1 LDKRLLASHRLD
13 IICRTV
19 YIMSGMSPPAA
30 GVSRTRSLIT
40 PEPDGIF
47 IGGGHNSLVAAT
59 YLARAGLRVL
69 VLEATD
75 RLGGGMLTTEATLPL
90 FRHNLHAHFVRWQPD
105 NPVWQDLRID
115 RFGLEA
121 ILPEVQ
127 DAIVFDEGRSV
138 LMHYHDPARSREA
151 IAGISQHD
159 ASAFERLYNEC
170 LSLSRAIIAPLRF
183 VPPLPPEEEDAL
195 LSRSTMG
202 RRYRELRERSSTEL
216 ISEWFESDP
225 VRVLFGF
232 NIAVRGFQPVMGVTG
247 TGYAAVVSLPASSQ
261 AQLVK
266 GGSGEVA
273 RALGAA
279 LFAAGG
285 VAITGA
291 EVASIDVRDGRAHGV
306 TLVDG
311 RHIPAKRF
319 VASSVPAPI
328 TLLDLVGHEHL
339 DASLAND
346 LRGYHWNHDYALFGF
361 HLALRARPRFTLED
375 RVADLPFAH
384 DIALGYE
391 QLTDLSEEIDE
402 VRAGAVGRFRVQT
415 TIPTIH
421 DPSQAPDGHHV
432 AFGWKVVPPGMSD
445 DGSLTDRMVAGYS
458 EYAPNVRE
466 DLLAAAGYSPA
477 DIGATLKSMPN
488 GDHLHGSFHP
498 DNFGYNR
505 PHPSLSGFRTPIE
518 GLFLCG
524 SSQHPG
530 GGFSGA
536 CGYIAAGV
544 IAEDLKI
551 DAWWERKTVEQI
563 LRALSDSRS

>member
-1 LDKRLLASHRLD
+1 VPG
-13 IICRTV
+13 ITTI
-19 YIMSGMSPPAA
+19 
-30 GVSRTRSLIT
+30 RSLAI

-47 IGGGHNSLVAAT
+47 VGGGHNSLVAAT

-75 RLGGGMLTTEATLPL
+75 RLGGGMLTVDATLPL
-90 FRHNLHAHFVRWQPD
+90 FRHNVHAHFVRWQPD

-138 LMHYHDPARSREA
+138 LMHYSDLRRSREA
-151 IAGISQHD
+151 IAAISQRD
-159 ASAFERLYNEC
+159 ASAFERLHDEC
-170 LSLSRAIIAPLRF
+170 LSLSKAIIGPLRF
-183 VPPLPPEEEDAL
+183 VAPMPPDEEDRL
-195 LSRSTMG
+195 LSRSAAG
-202 RRYRELRERSSTEL
+202 RRYRELRDRSSMDL
-216 ISEWFESDP
+216 ISEWFESEA
-225 VRVLFGF
+225 VRLLIGF
-232 NIAVRGFQPVMGVTG
+232 NVAVRGFQPVMDIPG

-261 AQLVK
+261 AQLIK

-279 LFAAGG
+279 LFDAGG
-285 VAITGA
+285 IAIAGA
-291 EVASIDVRDGRAHGV
+291 DVASIDVRDGRARGV

-311 RHIPAKRF
+311 RRITAKRF

-339 DASLAND
+339 DASLSAD
-346 LRGYHWNHDYALFGF
+346 LRGYHWNDDYALFGF
-361 HLALRARPRFTLED
+361 HLALRARPRFALED
-375 RVADLPFAH
+375 GAGELPLAH

-391 QLTDLSEEIDE
+391 RLSDLTDEIDE
-402 VRAGAVGRFRVQT
+402 VRAGTVGQFRVQT

-421 DPSQAPDGHHV
+421 DPSQAPRGHHV
-432 AFGWKVVPPGMSD
+432 AFGWKVVPPGTSD

-458 EYAPNVRE
+458 EYAPNVRD

-477 DIGATLKSMPN
+477 DIDATLKSMPN

-498 DNFGYNR
+498 DNYGYNR
-505 PHPSLSGFRTPIE
+505 PHPTLSGFRAPIE
-518 GLFLCG
+518 GLYLCG

-536 CGYIAAGV
+536 SGYIAAGV
-544 IAEDLKI
+544 IADDLEI
-551 DAWWERKTVEQI
+551 EAWWERKSVEQI
-563 LRALSDSRS
+563 LSTLDG

>member
-1 LDKRLLASHRLD
+1 
-13 IICRTV
+13 
-19 YIMSGMSPPAA
+19 
-30 GVSRTRSLIT
+30 
-40 PEPDGIF
+40 
-47 IGGGHNSLVAAT
+47 
-59 YLARAGLRVL
+59 
-69 VLEATD
+69 
-75 RLGGGMLTTEATLPL
+75 MLTSEATLPL
-90 FRHNLHAHFVRWQPD
+90 FKHNVHAHFVRWQPD

-138 LMHYHDPARSREA
+138 LMHYRDPARSREA
-151 IAGISQHD
+151 IAAISPRD
-159 ASAFERLYNEC
+159 ASAFESLRDDC
-170 LSLSRAIIAPLRF
+170 LSLSRAIIGPLRF
-183 VPPLPPEEEDAL
+183 AAPLPPDEEDRL
-195 LSRSTMG
+195 LSQSAIG
-202 RRYRELRERSSTEL
+202 RRYRDLRQRSSIDL
-216 ISEWFESDP
+216 ISEWFESDA
-225 VRVLFGF
+225 VRVLVGF
-232 NIAVRGFQPVMGVTG
+232 NVAVRGFQPVMGVPG

-261 AQLVK
+261 AQLIK

-279 LFAAGG
+279 LFDAGG
-285 VAITGA
+285 VAISGA
-291 EVASIDVRDGRAHGV
+291 DVATIDVRDGRARGV

-311 RHIPAKRF
+311 RHIAAKRF

-339 DASLAND
+339 DASLVDD
-346 LRGYHWNHDYALFGF
+346 LHGYHWNDDYALFGF
-361 HLALRARPRFTLED
+361 HMALRARPRFVLED
-375 RVADLPFAH
+375 HATDLPLAH

-391 QLTDLSEEIDE
+391 RLSDLSEEIDE
-402 VRAGAVGRFRVQT
+402 ARSGSVGRFRVQT
-415 TIPTIH
+415 TIPTLH

-458 EYAPNVRE
+458 EYAPNVRK

-498 DNFGYNR
+498 DNYGYNR
-505 PHPSLSGFRTPIE
+505 PHASLSGFRAPIE
-518 GLFLCG
+518 GLYLCG

-536 CGYIAAGV
+536 PGYIAAGV

-551 DAWWERKTVEQI
+551 DPWWERKTAKQI
-563 LRALSDSRS
+563 LYALGG